1 MTAFGDTV
9 LKPRELREL
18 MFSSASGAVASP
30 LHEQPYLLLGLDDG
44 ADAAV
49 SGVDQAELAAWL
61 GTQPCP
67 VIGLV
72 GTGEASVLREACDLV
87 LDDVADLNTVLANI
101 RRAPLAAMTLVQLL
115 RVTGSLPL
123 AQALSMESLAYATLQ
138 AGPEFGAWSR
148 ANPPVATSGDS
159 DSGPAVLIERG
170 AERLDA
176 ILNRP
181 SRRNAMSVEMRDALV
196 EALQLV
202 VTDASIRRARF
213 AGAGACFS
221 IGGDLREFGTA
232 SDPASAHA
240 VRSVRLPA
248 AVLIHC
254 AARTEFYLHSA
265 CIGAGIELPAF
276 AGRVTAAPN
285 AFFQLPE
292 IRFGLIPGAGGCVS
306 LPRRIGRQR
315 TAFLALST
323 RRINATTAL
332 DWGLIDEMLD

>member
-9 LKPRELREL
+9 LKLRELREL

-123 AQALSMESLAYATLQ
+123 A
-138 AGPEFGAWSR
+138 W
-148 ANPPVATSGDS
+148 TSGAATQL
-159 DSGPAVLIERG
+159 AV
-170 AERLDA
+170 
-176 ILNRP
+176 P
-181 SRRNAMSVEMRDALV
+181 P
-196 EALQLV
+196 
-202 VTDASIRRARF
+202 TW
-213 AGAGACFS
+213 
-221 IGGDLREFGTA
+221 GG
-232 SDPASAHA
+232 
-240 VRSVRLPA
+240 
-248 AVLIHC
+248 
-254 AARTEFYLHSA
+254 
-265 CIGAGIELPAF
+265 
-276 AGRVTAAPN
+276 
-285 AFFQLPE
+285 Q
-292 IRFGLIPGAGGCVS
+292 
-306 LPRRIGRQR
+306 
-315 TAFLALST
+315 
-323 RRINATTAL
+323 
-332 DWGLIDEMLD
+332 

>member
-1 MTAFGDTV
+1 MARGFRTRSPSHPAGAGRR
-9 LKPRELREL
+9 PGSLRGPAQVARPACVCHHRQL
-18 MFSSASGAVASP
+18 SQAQAGRRRPSSGRLSKSLPGYP
-30 LHEQPYLLLGLDDG
+30 
-44 ADAAV
+44 AV
-49 SGVDQAELAAWL
+49 S
-61 GTQPCP
+61 
-67 VIGLV
+67 
-72 GTGEASVLREACDLV
+72 TG
-87 LDDVADLNTVLANI
+87 
-101 RRAPLAAMTLVQLL
+101 
-115 RVTGSLPL
+115 G
-123 AQALSMESLAYATLQ
+123 
-138 AGPEFGAWSR
+138 
-148 ANPPVATSGDS
+148 
-159 DSGPAVLIERG
+159 
-170 AERLDA
+170 
-176 ILNRP
+176 
-181 SRRNAMSVEMRDALV
+181 RNAMSVEMRDALV

-254 AARTEFYLHSA
+254 AARTEFHLHSA

-332 DWGLIDEMLD
+332 DWGLIDEILD

>member
-9 LKPRELREL
+9 LKLRELREL

-115 RVTGSLPL
+115 RVTGNLRL

-138 AGPEFGAWSR
+138 AGPEF
-148 ANPPVATSGDS
+148 
-159 DSGPAVLIERG
+159 GPAVLIERG

-248 AVLIHC
+248 AVLMHC
-254 AARTEFYLHSA
+254 AARTEFHLHSA

-332 DWGLIDEMLD
+332 DWGLIDEILD